1 LSNVPIV
8 LPFLSHS
15 KSQMKISHQD
25 KKDLLIEA
33 LSYIQRF
40 RNQII
45 VIKYGGAAMIEE
57 ALKTSFAQDIVL
69 LQSLGM
75 QPVVVHGG
83 GPEVSKVI
91 QSLGQEV
98 TFVDGLRVTT
108 AENLKVAEMVLSG
121 NLNKEIIAHLQTFGG
136 KAVGLSGKD
145 GNLIQADKKKHA
157 SGIDLGYV
165 GTIRQINPE
174 LLHLLMREQFIPV
187 VSPIGMGISGETYN
201 INADTVAAAIA
212 VALEARKVIFMT
224 DVDGVLSDGK
234 ELISYLD
241 TATAE
246 NLIAN
251 KVISGGMVP
260 KIQAALD
267 CVKANVRS
275 AHIINGTDPHSVIAE
290 LFTDQGI
297 GTQIVGAE

>member
-1 LSNVPIV
+1 
-8 LPFLSHS
+8 
-15 KSQMKISHQD
+15 MKISHQD

-187 VSPIGMGISGETYN
+187 VSPIGMGSSGETYN

-224 DVDGVLSDGK
+224 DVNGVLSDGK

-260 KIQAALD
+260 KIQSALD

-297 GTQIVGAE
+297 GTQIVRPE

>member
-1 LSNVPIV
+1 
-8 LPFLSHS
+8 
-15 KSQMKISHQD
+15 MKISHQD
-25 KKDLLIEA
+25 KKNLLIEA

-57 ALKTSFAQDIVL
+57 ALRTSFAQDIVL

-75 QPVVVHGG
+75 RPVIVHGG

-91 QSLGQEV
+91 QSLGQKV
-98 TFVDGLRVTT
+98 SFVDGLRVTS

-121 NLNKEIIAHLQTFGG
+121 NLNKGIITHLQTFGG

-145 GNLIQADKKKHA
+145 GNLIQADKKKLA

-174 LLHLLMREQFIPV
+174 LLHLLIREQFIPV
-187 VSPIGMGISGETYN
+187 ISPIGMGSSGETYN

-234 ELISYLD
+234 ELISYLN

-246 NLIAN
+246 DLIAN

-260 KIQAALD
+260 KTQAALD

-297 GTQIVGAE
+297 GTQIVKG

>member
-1 LSNVPIV
+1 
-8 LPFLSHS
+8 
-15 KSQMKISHQD
+15 MKIGHQD
-25 KKDLLIEA
+25 KKNLLIEA

-75 QPVVVHGG
+75 RPVVVHGG

-91 QSLGQEV
+91 QSLGQKV

-121 NLNKEIIAHLQTFGG
+121 NLNKGIITHLQTFGG

-145 GNLIQADKKKHA
+145 GNLIQADKKKLA

-174 LLHLLMREQFIPV
+174 LLHLLIREQFIPV
-187 VSPIGMGISGETYN
+187 VSPIGMGSSGETYN

-234 ELISYLD
+234 ELISYLN
-241 TATAE
+241 TASAE
-246 NLIAN
+246 DLIAN

-267 CVKANVRS
+267 CVKASVRS

-297 GTQIVGAE
+297 GTQIVKG

>member
-1 LSNVPIV
+1 
-8 LPFLSHS
+8 
-15 KSQMKISHQD
+15 MKISHQD

-187 VSPIGMGISGETYN
+187 VSPIGMGSSGETYN

-297 GTQIVGAE
+297 GTQIVRA